1 MQVTP
6 QGFANLAR
14 IVLDFAKET
23 CAGKVVFVLEGGY
36 HLEGLR
42 DSVKE
47 VLQTLRADS
56 LAKGRDEKL
65 RKSLDPQMIDP
76 VIRKVKEAQKPFWK
90 NL

>member
-6 QGFANLAR
+6 EGFANLAR
-14 IVLDFAKET
+14 IVLNFAKET
-23 CAGKVVFVLEGGY
+23 CEGKVVFALEGGY

-42 DSVKE
+42 DSVRE
-47 VLQTLRADS
+47 VLKTLRGGPAD
-56 LAKGRDEKL
+56 GRRSEKQ
-65 RKSLDPQMIDP
+65 REAVDHRMIDP